1 MPEMPEVETIRRY
14 LEKNIVGRRITKVD
28 ILLPRQIELVTPE
41 AFQAMAEGQEITALD
56 RRGKF
61 LLLDLASGDVIVIH
75 LRMTGRLVYCPDGH
89 LDDAYVRQVFHLD
102 NGAALVFADTR
113 TFGRLYGVHPG
124 DEDLI
129 HGLATLGPEPLTD
142 AFSVDYLAAA
152 CRKRKKGA
160 IKALLLNQ
168 QVIAGIGNIYADE
181 ALFLAGLHPRRTPA
195 SLNEQ
200 EIKQLHAA
208 VNSVIAAGIRD
219 GGTTFR
225 DYRNG
230 AGGKGGH
237 QDNLNVYYREGQPCH
252 RCGTIIEYTKLGGR
266 GTHFCPHCQ
275 PYKA

>member
-14 LEKNIVGRRITKVD
+14 LAQHIVGRTITKVEV
-28 ILLPRQIELVTPE
+28 LLPRQIELVTPE
-41 AFQAMAEGQEITALD
+41 AFCQMTEGQKITALE

-61 LLLDLASGDVIVIH
+61 LLLDIASGDVSVIH
-75 LRMTGRLVYCPDGH
+75 LRMSGRLIYAPSGQ
-89 LDDAYVRQVFHLD
+89 LDDAYTRQIFHLD

-129 HGLATLGPEPLTD
+129 HGLATLGPEPLTAD
-142 AFSVDYLAAA
+142 FTADYLSSV
-152 CRKRKKGA
+152 CRKRPKGT

-168 QVIAGIGNIYADE
+168 QIIAGIGNIYADE
-181 ALFLAGLHPRRTPA
+181 ALFLAGIHPQRHPANLSMEEIRR
-195 SLNEQ
+195 
-200 EIKQLHAA
+200 LHAA
-208 VNSVIAAGIRD
+208 VNDVIAAGIRD

-237 QDNLNVYYREGQPCH
+237 QNHLNVYYREGQPCQQ
-252 RCGTIIEYTKLGGR
+252 CGTIIAYTKLGGR